1 MASKTETHTMRNTNS
16 MLGSKGRLLGTAALV
31 AAAIV
36 PIACANPFDTDV
48 DNPNAVVEAALAA
61 AAGATTLVN
70 GQGASVTRAL
80 TSIYGPIHVSTD
92 ELTWVGSR
100 EFWKNLDDGDISD
113 PVNEYTDGAF
123 PFVAEARWLSDYAT
137 AKVTQFDADATLR
150 NRADLVRTNVFGAII
165 YIAIGDMFDDFVF
178 DSDRQLAAA
187 PAGPANMRIAYD
199 SAIAKLDRALP
210 VAVALNDVELQR
222 QVLGLRARAKH
233 ARAVWGLI
241 RPARTTPANP
251 LVNDAGAV
259 ADATAMLA
267 LGGGTPVAWR
277 YRLTPTANNLAG
289 INVGFEMN
297 NRGELRAGNTFV
309 NPDPARP
316 IVPAAGLAGI
326 AMIDPVTGVASTTV
340 ASAIDACCRPAVGN
354 NVPMTQV
361 SAREMHLILA
371 ESRLAAAD
379 NPGFL
384 ARLNTSRTVDGLP
397 AYGSVV
403 GNGRVQLEY
412 ERKVQL
418 FLQGRRLMDMYRF
431 GTDDPRWLT
440 NSTAATNI
448 CFLPI
453 TYQERLTNAQAP
465 QPNNTRLCQ

>member
-1 MASKTETHTMRNTNS
+1 MRTNDS
-16 MLGSKGRLLGTAALV
+16 MRLGSMGRLVRTAAL
-31 AAAIV
+31 AAAV
-36 PIACANPFDTDV
+36 LLPSACTNPFETDV
-48 DNPNAVVEAALAA
+48 DNPNAVVETALNDP
-61 AAGATTLVN
+61 AGATTLVN

-80 TSIYGPIHVSTD
+80 TSIYGPYHVSTD

-123 PFVAEARWLSDYAT
+123 PFVAEARWVSNYAI
-137 AKVTQFDADATLR
+137 AKVTQFDADGTLR
-150 NRADLVRTNVFGAII
+150 SRADLVRTNVFGAII
-165 YIAIGDMFDDFVF
+165 YITIGDMFDDFVLE
-178 DSDRQLAAA
+178 SDRTVAAA
-187 PAGPANMRIAYD
+187 AVGAANMQVAYD
-199 SAIAKLDRALP
+199 SAIAMLDRALP
-210 VAVALNDVELQR
+210 VAQAINNVELQR

-233 ARAVWGLI
+233 GRAAWGTV

-259 ADATAMLA
+259 ADANAMLA
-267 LGGGTPVAWR
+267 LGGGTPASWR

-309 NPDPARP
+309 VPDPARP
-316 IVPAAGLAGI
+316 IVPTAGLAGI
-326 AMIDPVTGVASTTV
+326 AMMDPVTGVASTTV
-340 ASAIDACCRPAVGN
+340 ANAIDACCRPAVGN
-354 NVPMTQV
+354 NVPMTQA
-361 SAREMHLILA
+361 SAREMYLILA
-371 ESRLAAAD
+371 EARLGAAD

-384 ARLNTSRTVDGLP
+384 TNINLSRAVDGLP
-397 AYGSVV
+397 AYGSVT
-403 GNGRVQLEY
+403 GNGRGQLEY

-431 GTDDPRWLT
+431 GIDDARWLT
-440 NSTAATNI
+440 NSTAATTI

-453 TYQERLTNAQAP
+453 TYVERLTNTLAP
-465 QPNNTRLCQ
+465 QPNNARICQ

>member
-1 MASKTETHTMRNTNS
+1 MRNTNS

-31 AAAIV
+31 AAV
-36 PIACANPFDTDV
+36 SFPIACANPFDTDV

-80 TSIYGPIHVSTD
+80 TSIYGPSHVATD

-210 VAVALNDVELQR
+210 VAVALNDVELRR

-251 LVNDAGAV
+251 LVNDAGAI

-277 YRLTPTANNLAG
+277 YRRTRRPT
-289 INVGFEMN
+289 
-297 NRGELRAGNTFV
+297 
-309 NPDPARP
+309 RP
-316 IVPAAGLAGI
+316 
-326 AMIDPVTGVASTTV
+326 TT
-340 ASAIDACCRPAVGN
+340 S
-354 NVPMTQV
+354 
-361 SAREMHLILA
+361 
-371 ESRLAAAD
+371 SR
-379 NPGFL
+379 
-384 ARLNTSRTVDGLP
+384 
-397 AYGSVV
+397 
-403 GNGRVQLEY
+403 
-412 ERKVQL
+412 
-418 FLQGRRLMDMYRF
+418 
-431 GTDDPRWLT
+431 
-440 NSTAATNI
+440 
-448 CFLPI
+448 
-453 TYQERLTNAQAP
+453 
-465 QPNNTRLCQ
+465 